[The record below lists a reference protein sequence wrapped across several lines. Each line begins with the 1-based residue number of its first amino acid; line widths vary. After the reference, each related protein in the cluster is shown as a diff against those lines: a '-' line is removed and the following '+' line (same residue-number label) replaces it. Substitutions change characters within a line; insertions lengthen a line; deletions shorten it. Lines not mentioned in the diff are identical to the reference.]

1 VGVAV
6 STIEVPRAARW
17 RDFDWQLTLYLV
29 LLLGFGVVLGVSAA
43 WNDGPSLPGVIP
55 QPVKTLIW
63 SGIGFV
69 LLAVAASVDYHW
81 LRTFAVP
88 IYLITLGL
96 LVLNLLAGNEV
107 FGAQLSVTIG
117 GLDFQF
123 SEIAKVLMVVVLAA
137 FLAGRGQGI
146 GRLSTII
153 GAGLL
158 TVLPTAL
165 VLRQPDLGTA
175 FVFVAILGGMLF
187 ISGASIG
194 WMALL
199 GGVTVAL
206 TPVALGALA
215 DYQLSR
221 LTCFLDPA
229 ADPQGACYQLVQAL
243 NAVGSGGWLG
253 QGLTAGHA
261 NQLGFLPVQTTDFI
275 FTIVAEELG
284 LLGGLILLALFGL
297 LLWRITIIGWRARD
311 GLGRLVA
318 MGLATMLLFQVV
330 VNIGMVIGLL
340 PVTGIPLP
348 LITYGGSST
357 VSILFGM
364 GILQSV
370 RMHTRTETF

>member
-1 VGVAV
+1 MGVAV
-6 STIEVPRAARW
+6 STIEVSPTRRW
-17 RDFDWQLTLYLV
+17 RYFDWQLTLYLV
-29 LLLGFGVVLGVSAA
+29 LLIGFGIVLGTSAA
-43 WNDGPSLPGVIP
+43 WNDVTPAGAIP
-55 QPVKTLIW
+55 QPVKTVIW
-63 SGIGFV
+63 TTLGFSLMV
-69 LLAVAASVDYHW
+69 LAASVDYHW

-88 IYLITLGL
+88 IYLVTLGL
-96 LVLNLLAGNEV
+96 LVLNLLAGSSV
-107 FGAQLSVTIG
+107 SGAQLSVTIG

-123 SEIAKVLMVVVLAA
+123 SEISKVLMVVVLAA
-137 FLAGRGQGI
+137 FLAGRGARV
-146 GRLSTII
+146 GRLSTIL

-158 TVLPTAL
+158 TALPTAL

-175 FVFVAILGGMLF
+175 LVFIAILGGMLF

-199 GGVTVAL
+199 LGVAIAL
-206 TPVALGALA
+206 TPVALGQLA
-215 DYQLSR
+215 DYQVAR
-221 LTCFLDPA
+221 LLCFLDPA

-243 NAVGSGGWLG
+243 NAVGSGGWIG
-253 QGLTAGHA
+253 QGLTAGDT

-284 LLGGLILLALFGL
+284 LVGGLILLALFGL
-297 LLWRITIIGWRARD
+297 LLWRIAVIGWGARD

-364 GILQSV
+364 GIVQSV
-370 RMHTRTETF
+370 RMHTRTERF

>member
-1 VGVAV
+1 MGVAV
-6 STIEVPRAARW
+6 TTFEVAPTARW
-17 RDFDWQLTLYLV
+17 RDFDWQLTLYVV
-29 LLLGFGVVLGVSAA
+29 LLLGFGVILGVSAA
-43 WNDGPSLPGVIP
+43 WNDGPSPPGVIP
-55 QPVKTLIW
+55 QPVKTVIW
-63 SGIGFV
+63 SGIGFAV
-69 LLAVAASVDYHW
+69 LAVAASVDYHW
-81 LRTFAVP
+81 LRTFALP

-96 LVLNLLAGNEV
+96 LVLNLLAGNAV

-123 SEIAKVLMVVVLAA
+123 SEIGKVLMVVVLAA

-153 GAGLL
+153 GAALL

-175 FVFVAILGGMLF
+175 LVFVAILGGMLF

-199 GGVTVAL
+199 GGITIAL
-206 TPVALGALA
+206 TPIALSALA

-284 LLGGLILLALFGL
+284 LVGGLILLALFGL

>member
-1 VGVAV
+1 
-6 STIEVPRAARW
+6 
-17 RDFDWQLTLYLV
+17 
-29 LLLGFGVVLGVSAA
+29 
-43 WNDGPSLPGVIP
+43 
-55 QPVKTLIW
+55 
-63 SGIGFV
+63 
-69 LLAVAASVDYHW
+69 
-81 LRTFAVP
+81 
-88 IYLITLGL
+88 
-96 LVLNLLAGNEV
+96 
-107 FGAQLSVTIG
+107 
-117 GLDFQF
+117 
-123 SEIAKVLMVVVLAA
+123 
-137 FLAGRGQGI
+137 
-146 GRLSTII
+146 
-153 GAGLL
+153 
-158 TVLPTAL
+158 
-165 VLRQPDLGTA
+165 
-175 FVFVAILGGMLF
+175 
-187 ISGASIG
+187 
-194 WMALL
+194 MALL
-199 GGVTVAL
+199 GGITIAM
-206 TPVALGALA
+206 TPIALGALA

-284 LLGGLILLALFGL
+284 LVGGLILLALFGL

>member
-1 VGVAV
+1 V
-6 STIEVPRAARW
+6 I
-17 RDFDWQLTLYLV
+17 
-29 LLLGFGVVLGVSAA
+29 LGVSAA
-43 WNDGPSLPGVIP
+43 WNDGPSPPGVIP
-55 QPVKTLIW
+55 QPVKTVIW
-63 SGIGFV
+63 SGIGFAV
-69 LLAVAASVDYHW
+69 LAVAASVDYHW

-88 IYLITLGL
+88 IYLSTLGL

-123 SEIAKVLMVVVLAA
+123 SEIAKVLMVIVLAA

-175 FVFVAILGGMLF
+175 LVFVAILGGMLF

-206 TPVALGALA
+206 TPIALGALA

>member
-1 VGVAV
+1 MGVAV
-6 STIEVPRAARW
+6 TTFEVTPTARW
-17 RDFDWQLTLYLV
+17 RDFDWQLTLYVV
-29 LLLGFGVVLGVSAA
+29 LLLGFGVILGLSAA
-43 WNDGPSLPGVIP
+43 WNDGPLPPGVIP
-55 QPVKTLIW
+55 QPVKTVIW
-63 SGIGFV
+63 SGIGFAV
-69 LLAVAASVDYHW
+69 LAVAASVDYHW
-81 LRTFAVP
+81 LRTFAIP
-88 IYLITLGL
+88 IYLVTLGL

-123 SEIAKVLMVVVLAA
+123 SEIGKVLMVIVLAA

-175 FVFVAILGGMLF
+175 LVFVAILGGMLF

-206 TPVALGALA
+206 TPIALGALA

-284 LLGGLILLALFGL
+284 LLGGLILLTLFGL

>member
-1 VGVAV
+1 MGVAV
-6 STIEVPRAARW
+6 STIEVRGSHRW
-17 RDFDWQLTLYLV
+17 REFDWQLTLYL
-29 LLLGFGVVLGVSAA
+29 LLLIGFGIVLGVSAA
-43 WNDGPSLPGVIP
+43 WNEVGSPEGVP
-55 QPVKTLIW
+55 QPVKTVVWTLL
-63 SGIGFV
+63 GFT
-69 LLAVAASVDYHW
+69 LMAVAASVDYHW
-81 LRTFAVP
+81 LRTFAIP
-88 IYLITLGL
+88 IYLFTLGV
-96 LVLNLLAGNEV
+96 LVVNLVAGTAIS
-107 FGAQLSVTIG
+107 GAQLSVTIG

-123 SEIAKVLMVVVLAA
+123 SEISKVLMVVVLAA
-137 FLAGRGQGI
+137 FLASRGQRI
-146 GRLSTII
+146 GRLSTIL

-158 TVLPTAL
+158 VALPTAL

-175 FVFVAILGGMLF
+175 LVFVAILGGMLF

-199 GGVTVAL
+199 LGVAVVL
-206 TPVALGALA
+206 TPLALGRLA
-215 DYQLSR
+215 DYQIARLS
-221 LTCFLDPA
+221 CFLDPA

-253 QGLTAGHA
+253 QGLTAGDA

-284 LLGGLILLALFGL
+284 LTGSLILLALFGL
-297 LLWRITIIGWRARD
+297 LLWRIAIIGWQARD

-318 MGLATMLLFQVV
+318 MGLATMILFQVV

-357 VSILFGM
+357 VSLLFGM
-364 GILQSV
+364 GLVQSV
-370 RMHTRTETF
+370 RMRTRVETF

>member
-1 VGVAV
+1 MGVAV
-6 STIEVPRAARW
+6 STIEVARTARW

-29 LLLGFGVVLGVSAA
+29 LLLGLGVVLGVSAA
-43 WNDGPSLPGVIP
+43 WNDGPTAPGVIP
-55 QPVKTLIW
+55 QPMKTVIW
-63 SGIGFV
+63 SAIGFS
-69 LLAVAASVDYHW
+69 LLVVAASVDYHW

-88 IYLITLGL
+88 IYLVTLGL
-96 LVLNLLAGNEV
+96 LVFNLLAGGAV

-123 SEIAKVLMVVVLAA
+123 SEIGKVLMVVVLAA
-137 FLAGRGQGI
+137 FLAGRGQRI
-146 GRLSTII
+146 GRLSTIV
-153 GAGLL
+153 GAALL
-158 TVLPTAL
+158 TLLPTAL

-175 FVFVAILGGMLF
+175 IVFVAVLGGMLF

-199 GGVTVAL
+199 GGVAIAL
-206 TPVALGALA
+206 TPLALGGLA
-215 DYQLSR
+215 DYQQAR
-221 LTCFLDPA
+221 LLCFLDPA
-229 ADPQGACYQLVQAL
+229 ADPQGACYQLLQAL

-253 QGLTAGHA
+253 QGLTAGHS
-261 NQLGFLPVQTTDFI
+261 NQLGFLPVQTTDFV
-275 FTIVAEELG
+275 FTIAAEELG
-284 LLGGLILLALFGL
+284 LVGGLILLTLYGL

-318 MGLATMLLFQVV
+318 MGLATMLLFQVI
-330 VNIGMVIGLL
+330 VNIGMVIGLM

-364 GILQSV
+364 GIVQSV
-370 RMHTRTETF
+370 RMHTRSETF

>member
-1 VGVAV
+1 MGVAV
-6 STIEVPRAARW
+6 STIAVARQARW
-17 RDFDWQLTLYLV
+17 RDFDWQLTLYLA

-43 WNDGPSLPGVIP
+43 WNDGPVQAGTIP
-55 QPVKTLIW
+55 EPVKTVVW
-63 SGIGFV
+63 SVVGFT
-69 LLAVAASVDYHW
+69 LMLVAASVDYHW

-88 IYLITLGL
+88 IYVATLGL
-96 LVLNLLAGNEV
+96 LVMNLL
-107 FGAQLSVTIG
+107 FGSVVSGAHLSVSIG

-123 SEIAKVLMVVVLAA
+123 SEISKVLMVVVLAA
-137 FLAGRGQGI
+137 FLASRGQRVGK
-146 GRLSTII
+146 LSTIL

-158 TVLPTAL
+158 TALPTAL

-175 FVFVAILGGMLF
+175 LVFIAILGGMLL

-199 GGVTVAL
+199 LGVAIAL
-206 TPVALGALA
+206 TPVALGVLA
-215 DYQLSR
+215 EYQRAR
-221 LTCFLDPA
+221 LLCFLDPG
-229 ADPQGACYQLVQAL
+229 ADPQGACYQLVQAM

-261 NQLGFLPVQTTDFI
+261 NQLGFLPVQTTDFV

-284 LLGGLILLALFGL
+284 LVGGIILLALFGL
-297 LLWRITIIGWRARD
+297 LLWRMVLIGWQARD
-311 GLGRLVA
+311 SLGRLVA
-318 MGLATMLLFQVV
+318 MGLATMILFQVV
-330 VNIGMVIGLL
+330 VNVGMVIGLL

>member
-1 VGVAV
+1 MGVAV
-6 STIEVPRAARW
+6 TTYEVPRAARW

-43 WNDGPSLPGVIP
+43 WNDGPSPPGGLP
-55 QPVKTLIW
+55 QPVKTVIW
-63 SGIGFV
+63 SGIGFAV
-69 LLAVAASVDYHW
+69 LAGAASFDYHW
-81 LRTFAVP
+81 LRTFAIP

-96 LVLNLLAGNEV
+96 LVFNLLAGNEV

-123 SEIAKVLMVVVLAA
+123 SEIGKVLMVVVLAA
-137 FLAGRGQGI
+137 FLAGRGQRI
-146 GRLSTII
+146 GRLPTII

-158 TVLPTAL
+158 TLLPTAL

-175 FVFVAILGGMLF
+175 LVFVAILGGMLF
-187 ISGASIG
+187 IGGASIG

-199 GGVTVAL
+199 GGITIAL
-206 TPVALGALA
+206 TPIALGSLA

-221 LTCFLDPA
+221 LVCFLDPA
-229 ADPQGACYQLVQAL
+229 ADPQGACYQLAQSL

-261 NQLGFLPVQTTDFI
+261 NQLGSLPVQTTDFI

-284 LLGGLILLALFGL
+284 LVGSLILLALFGL
-297 LLWRITIIGWRARD
+297 LLWRLTIIGWRARD
-311 GLGRLVA
+311 GLGRLVV

-364 GILQSV
+364 GIIQSV
-370 RMHTRTETF
+370 RMHTRTEAF

>member
-1 VGVAV
+1 
-6 STIEVPRAARW
+6 
-17 RDFDWQLTLYLV
+17 
-29 LLLGFGVVLGVSAA
+29 
-43 WNDGPSLPGVIP
+43 
-55 QPVKTLIW
+55 
-63 SGIGFV
+63 
-69 LLAVAASVDYHW
+69 
-81 LRTFAVP
+81 
-88 IYLITLGL
+88 
-96 LVLNLLAGNEV
+96 
-107 FGAQLSVTIG
+107 
-117 GLDFQF
+117 
-123 SEIAKVLMVVVLAA
+123 VVVLAA

-158 TVLPTAL
+158 TVLPTVL

-175 FVFVAILGGMLF
+175 LVFVAILGGMLF

-206 TPVALGALA
+206 TPIALGALA

>member
-1 VGVAV
+1 MGVAV
-6 STIEVPRAARW
+6 TTFEVTPTARW
-17 RDFDWQLTLYLV
+17 RDFDWQLTLYVV
-29 LLLGFGVVLGVSAA
+29 LLLGFGVILGVSAA
-43 WNDGPSLPGVIP
+43 WNDGPSPPGAIP
-55 QPVKTLIW
+55 QPVKTVIW
-63 SGIGFV
+63 SGIGFA

-81 LRTFAVP
+81 LRTFAIP
-88 IYLITLGL
+88 IYLVTLGL

-123 SEIAKVLMVVVLAA
+123 SEIGKVLMVIVLAA

-146 GRLSTII
+146 GRLSTIV

-175 FVFVAILGGMLF
+175 LVFVAILGGMLF

-206 TPVALGALA
+206 TPIALGVLA